1 MADHPHTAPS
11 ALTAGLKGL
20 CPRCGEG
27 RLFGGFL
34 SLAPRCEACGL
45 DYGFADSADGPAV
58 FIMSFVGLV
67 VCGLALWAEF
77 AYTPPIWLHMVIWL
91 PLTIVLCLALARPT
105 KALMIALQY
114 QNKAEQG
121 RLER

>member
-11 ALTAGLKGL
+11 ALAAGLKGR